1 MTGLPRGQ
9 LEVKYYAD
17 YELEAVI
24 VARLFLGGT
33 SRPKVSDLAKMVE
46 QYVGADE
53 SFKELWML
61 FIMSTVVAPTTDNK
75 MSNKCYPMLVDIA
88 RANEFN
94 LCKFVAD
101 ELHDHLSNQKY
112 TKGCLLYCMLRYF
125 DALQTDHFELELG
138 NARFAINAW
147 SKLAIDAV
155 GALDVQ
161 EYDTTT
167 FGLLELKDEYKD
179 VGALEM
185 GLFGGPDGFDSWM
198 KLNTHP
204 SCTRKQRVKAFTLM
218 QNFASGLNGLLS
230 SLVQGLTKCS
240 NGESSDNDADSYNED
255 VDTEL
260 SEHDAQENDTSRNV
274 PAPRKVGG
282 ATGHAKKKMLVSP
295 VVITRNGGQQ
305 DRITSQAKLSPA
317 VETEKKLQEDNF
329 SMGSPPAMHSQIN
342 VPSFS
347 DLDGSDEVNG
357 GGNETDSPFESTPQD
372 DDIIRGSAAHLA
384 ASLSKCKRMKES
396 GFPSS
401 SETIVNS
408 RIKNVV
414 AVELGIPVRV
424 SEQGNDPTAMI
435 KFVPDHGQQV
445 LETIPERDIVD
456 DHLNPTSG
464 NVELKGKDVIIEE
477 STNSG
482 ILGDDHVPPVV
493 SNQTPK
499 KRKRQSKA
507 ATTPSRK
514 SPRLASMYSDKSGK
528 NGGND
533 VITESALPED
543 GQSASTAIVVSPTV
557 TTEQP
562 QKDGSHIV
570 GDGNSLRTA
579 IAISPTITMQQGT
592 SYVPSSSG
600 DKKCSSVEEGT
611 TKENAIPIS
620 PNVTEAQASHLHA
633 NSCKSIV
640 SSPVAQR
647 QFTAGNSQYGTP
659 WRVSP
664 LVGANLGIPG
674 LMNHGPV
681 VVPPKVE
688 DAVRKFSESVKKM
701 GGLSRF
707 AAQKSSSIEERPL
720 KSKRVEIEKGGSS
733 GAVRDNRIG
742 MFTPP
747 GFHLGFSSQESADGD
762 IQVEEFDKDED
773 AAPNFVAPANP
784 VAVEDAAPNV
794 AAPNLAVPLA
804 WAEPEPEGQLTGTQD
819 GASSGDDFE
828 QFQLSEEVQDVM
840 AGKTVH
846 LSENG
851 MAELARYEE
860 LSKAFIA
867 RKRKLQIDAAPF
879 PSKGETN
886 VHSATP
892 KVYPHKA
899 RVKKS
904 SHYMQSP
911 FDSSIK
917 VTAEQ
922 EEIYQKIM
930 LSSKHQ
936 RPVKSNIRMYQIIK
950 YTDSFAYTSDLANSI
965 HGRGELSNH
974 CMEVG
979 IEYLRHTNTVEG
991 KLIVPYQIS
1000 VYLMNGEFE
1009 KKAVVSLFK
1018 RTKDYSLSVMR
1029 LISFPVLQ
1037 EMTRQQK
1044 EGNHWYS
1051 LHMNF
1056 QAERFEALDS
1066 MRGEGDE
1073 ALTSHA
1079 NTLISKIKALWKIH
1093 YSTSKVQIQNWDL
1106 KIINVPIQATIFDC
1120 GYHAIYNV
1128 EKWDGQ
1134 NIPPLAKDDVSKLR
1148 RVMPHRW
1155 LTADFN
1161 KEKEN

>member
-1 MTGLPRGQ
+1 MTGLPQGQ

-24 VARLFLGGT
+24 AARLFPGGST
-33 SRPKVSDLAKMVE
+33 RPKVSDLAKMVE

-75 MSNKCYPMLVDIA
+75 MSNKCYPMLVNIA
-88 RANEFN
+88 RANELN

-125 DALQTDHFELELG
+125 DALQTDHFKLELG
-138 NARFAINAW
+138 NAKFAINAW

-167 FGLLELKDEYKD
+167 FGSLELKDEYKD

-204 SCTRKQRVKAFTLM
+204 SCTQKQQVKAFTLM
-218 QNFASGLNGLLS
+218 QNFASSLNGLLS
-230 SLVQGLTKCS
+230 SLVQGLTQCS
-240 NGESSDNDADSYNED
+240 DGESSDDDADSYNED

-260 SEHDAQENDTSRNV
+260 SEHDAHENDASRNV
-274 PAPRKVGG
+274 PAPRKVGC
-282 ATGHAKKKMLVSP
+282 ATGHAKKKMIVSP
-295 VVITRNGGQQ
+295 VVGTRNEGQQ
-305 DRITSQAKLSPA
+305 DGITSQAKLSPA
-317 VETEKKLQEDNF
+317 VETQKKLQEDTI
-329 SMGSPPAMHSQIN
+329 SSASPPAMHSQIN

-372 DDIIRGSAAHLA
+372 DDRIRGSAAHLA
-384 ASLSKCKRMKES
+384 ASLSKCKTMKES
-396 GFPSS
+396 RVPSS
-401 SETIVNS
+401 SETIANS

-414 AVELGIPVRV
+414 ALELGIPVRV
-424 SEQGNDPTAMI
+424 SEQGSDPTAMI
-435 KFVPDHGQQV
+435 KFVPDHGQQF
-445 LETIPERDIVD
+445 LETIPERDIID
-456 DHLNPTSG
+456 DHLNQTSG
-464 NVELKGKDVIIEE
+464 NVQLKGKDVIIEE
-477 STNSG
+477 STNSE
-482 ILGDDHVPPVV
+482 ILVDAHVPPVV
-493 SNQTPK
+493 SNETPK
-499 KRKRQSKA
+499 KRKRHGKA

-514 SPRLASMYSDKSGK
+514 SPRLASMYSDKSDK

-543 GQSASTAIVVSPTV
+543 GKSSSTAFVVSPTV
-557 TTEQP
+557 STQPP

-579 IAISPTITMQQGT
+579 IAISPTVTMQQGT

-600 DKKCSSVEEGT
+600 DRKCSSVEEGK
-611 TKENAIPIS
+611 TKDNSIPIS
-620 PNVTEAQASHLHA
+620 ANVTKVQASHLDA
-633 NSCKSIV
+633 NTCKSIV

-647 QFTAGNSQYGTP
+647 QS
-659 WRVSP
+659 
-664 LVGANLGIPG
+664 LVAGANLGIPG
-674 LMNHGPV
+674 LLNHGPV
-681 VVPPKVE
+681 FVPPEVQ

-701 GGLSRF
+701 GGISRF
-707 AAQKSSSIEERPL
+707 AAQKSSSIQERPR
-720 KSKRVEIEKGGSS
+720 KRKRVEIEKGGSS
-733 GAVRDNRIG
+733 GDVRDNRIG

-747 GFHLGFSSQESADGD
+747 GFHLGFSSQESADSD
-762 IQVEEFDKDED
+762 IQVDEFDKDED
-773 AAPNFVAPANP
+773 AAPNFAVPVKP
-784 VAVEDAAPNV
+784 VAVEDVAPNL
-794 AAPNLAVPLA
+794 ATPNLAVPLA
-804 WAEPEPEGQLTGTQD
+804 WAEPEPQGQLTGTQD

-851 MAELARYEE
+851 MVELARYEE

-879 PSKGETN
+879 PSKGVTN

-930 LSSKHQ
+930 LSNKHQ

-950 YTDSFAYTSDLANSI
+950 YIDSFAYTSDLANSI

-979 IEYLRHTNTVEG
+979 IEYLRRTNIVEG

-1018 RTKDYSLSVMR
+1018 RTKDYSLSVMK

-1037 EMTRQQK
+1037 EMARQQK

-1073 ALTSHA
+1073 ALISHA
-1079 NTLISKIKALWKIH
+1079 NALISRIKAVWKIH
-1093 YSTSKVQIQNWDL
+1093 YRTSKVQIQNWVL

-1120 GYHAIYNV
+1120 GYQALYNV

-1134 NIPPLAKDDVSKLR
+1134 NVHPLAKDDVPKLR

-1161 KEKEN
+1161 KEKENWK

>member
-24 VARLFLGGT
+24 AARLFHGGNT
-33 SRPKVSDLAKMVE
+33 RPKVSDLIKMVE

-53 SFKELWML
+53 SFKEMWML
-61 FIMSTVVAPTTDNK
+61 FIMSPVVAPTTDNK

-88 RANEFN
+88 RANELN

-138 NARFAINAW
+138 NAKFAINAW

-167 FGLLELKDEYKD
+167 FGSLELKDEYKD

-185 GLFGGPDGFDSWM
+185 GLFGGPEGFDSWM

-204 SCTRKQRVKAFTLM
+204 SCTQKQRVKAFTLM
-218 QNFASGLNGLLS
+218 QNFASSLNGLLS
-230 SLVQGLTKCS
+230 SLVQGLTQCS
-240 NGESSDNDADSYNED
+240 DGESSDDDADSYNED
-255 VDTEL
+255 VDMEL
-260 SEHDAQENDTSRNV
+260 SEHDAHKNDASRNV
-274 PAPRKVGG
+274 PAPRKVGC
-282 ATGHAKKKMLVSP
+282 ATGHAKKKMIVSP
-295 VVITRNGGQQ
+295 VVGTRNG
-305 DRITSQAKLSPA
+305 
-317 VETEKKLQEDNF
+317 
-329 SMGSPPAMHSQIN
+329 
-342 VPSFS
+342 
-347 DLDGSDEVNG
+347 VNG
-357 GGNETDSPFESTPQD
+357 GGNETDSPFESTPQND
-372 DDIIRGSAAHLA
+372 DRIRGSAAHLA
-384 ASLSKCKRMKES
+384 ASLRKCKSMKES

-401 SETIVNS
+401 SETIANS

-414 AVELGIPVRV
+414 ALELGIPVRV
-424 SEQGNDPTAMI
+424 SEQGSEPTAMI

-445 LETIPERDIVD
+445 LETIPERNIVD

-464 NVELKGKDVIIEE
+464 ILAGAQLPPVVSNETPKKRDIIDDHLNPTSGKVELKVKDVIIEE

-482 ILGDDHVPPVV
+482 ILVDAHVTLVV
-493 SNQTPK
+493 SNETPK
-499 KRKRQSKA
+499 KRKRHGKA

-514 SPRLASMYSDKSGK
+514 SPRLASMYSDTSDKD
-528 NGGND
+528 GGND

-543 GQSASTAIVVSPTV
+543 GKSSSTTIVVSPTF
-557 TTEQP
+557 TTQKP

-579 IAISPTITMQQGT
+579 VAISPTVTVHQGT

-600 DKKCSSVEEGT
+600 DRKCSSVEEGE

-620 PNVTEAQASHLHA
+620 PNVTEARASHLDGK
-633 NSCKSIV
+633 SCKSIV
-640 SSPVAQR
+640 SSPAAQR
-647 QFTAGNSQYGTP
+647 KFTAVNSQSGTP

-664 LVGANLGIPG
+664 LAGANLGIPG
-674 LMNHGPV
+674 LMNHGHV
-681 VVPPKVE
+681 VVPPEVQDE
-688 DAVRKFSESVKKM
+688 VRKFSEFVKKM

-707 AAQKSSSIEERPL
+707 AAQKSSSIEERPR
-720 KSKRVEIEKGGSS
+720 KRKRVEIEKGGSS
-733 GAVRDNRIG
+733 VVVRDNRIG
-742 MFTPP
+742 TFTPP

-762 IQVEEFDKDED
+762 IQVDEFDKDED
-773 AAPNFVAPANP
+773 ASPNFAVPVKP
-784 VAVEDAAPNV
+784 VAVED

-804 WAEPEPEGQLTGTQD
+804 WAEPEPQCQLTGTQD
-819 GASSGDDFE
+819 EASSGDDFE
-828 QFQLSEEVQDVM
+828 QFQLSVEVQDVM

-860 LSKAFIA
+860 LSKAFIE

-879 PSKGETN
+879 PSKGVTN

-917 VTAEQ
+917 VTAKK

-930 LSSKHQ
+930 LSNKHQ

-979 IEYLRHTNTVEG
+979 IEYLRRTNTVEG

-1018 RTKDYSLSVMR
+1018 RTKDYSLSVMK

-1037 EMTRQQK
+1037 EMARQQK
-1044 EGNHWYS
+1044 
-1051 LHMNF
+1051 
-1056 QAERFEALDS
+1056 
-1066 MRGEGDE
+1066 
-1073 ALTSHA
+1073 
-1079 NTLISKIKALWKIH
+1079 
-1093 YSTSKVQIQNWDL
+1093 
-1106 KIINVPIQATIFDC
+1106 
-1120 GYHAIYNV
+1120 
-1128 EKWDGQ
+1128 
-1134 NIPPLAKDDVSKLR
+1134 
-1148 RVMPHRW
+1148 
-1155 LTADFN
+1155 
-1161 KEKEN
+1161 